1 MNADICWLDDPK
13 VFRVNQLPAH
23 SDHKFYRSEEE
34 YKKEKSGWKK
44 SLNGVWKFQY
54 SENAVSRPID
64 FYKEDFDASG
74 FDEITVPGH
83 IEMAGYDRLHY
94 INIMYPWEGHEYRRP
109 AYTEAAK
116 GQRENLFS
124 GAEYNPVGSYL
135 LKFDLPKEMKGKRI
149 SICFEGVE
157 QAMYLWLNE
166 TFIGYAEDSFT
177 LSEFDLTD
185 VIRDKDNVLAVEV
198 HKRSTAAFLED
209 QDFFRFFGIFRDVT
223 LQAKPDI
230 HMEDLWIRPDYEAE
244 TKKGM
249 LRLQMK
255 IDSLQQGG
263 SVEIAVKDGETVV
276 LSDKQTLT
284 DELQVEYEMPE
295 SVTPWDNHN
304 PYLYTLEIRLYDAKG
319 NLVEIVPYEF
329 GFRCIEIVDKVIR
342 LNGERLIICGV
353 NRHEWSAETGRC
365 IGEKERQWD
374 MACFKRNNINAVRTC
389 HYPDQIP
396 WYYLCDKEGVYMMAE
411 VNLETHG
418 SWGKLD
424 CIDEAWNM
432 PGSFPEWEAVVLD
445 RAKTNFEMFKNHTS
459 VLFWSLGNE
468 SYAGDNLLKMHE
480 YYKATDPDRIVH
492 YEGVFFGAAYRNRI
506 SDVESRMY
514 AYPAEIRKYLEEKA
528 DKPFLLCEYM
538 HDMGNSMGGMKSY
551 MDLID
556 DYEMYQGGFIWD
568 FIDQALFAK
577 DEVTGR
583 ETLRYGGDFD
593 DRPADNE
600 FSGNGIVFANR
611 QEKPAMQEVR
621 YYYGLYK

>member
-1 MNADICWLDDPK
+1 MNADIRWLDDPQ
-13 VFRVNQLPAH
+13 VFRVNQVPAH
-23 SDHKFYRSEEE
+23 SDHKFYCSEEE
-34 YKKEKSGWKK
+34 YKKKESGWQK
-44 SLNGVWKFQY
+44 SLNGVWKFHY
-54 SENAVSRPID
+54 AKNAASRPMD

-74 FDEITVPGH
+74 FDEIAVPGH

-109 AYTEAAK
+109 AYTESAK
-116 GQRENLFS
+116 GQREDLFS
-124 GAEYNPVGSYL
+124 GAKYNPVGSYL
-135 LKFDLPKEMKGKRI
+135 TTFDLPTEMKGKRV

-157 QAMYLWLNE
+157 QAMYVWLNGN
-166 TFIGYAEDSFT
+166 FIGYAEDSFT
-177 LSEFDLTD
+177 MSEFDLTN
-185 VIRDKDNVLAVEV
+185 VIRDKDNLLAVEV

-230 HMEDLWIRPDYEAE
+230 HLEDLWIRPDYDAE
-244 TKKGM
+244 TKKGT
-249 LRLQMK
+249 LCLQMK
-255 IDSLQQGG
+255 MDALQQGG
-263 SVEIAVKDGETVV
+263 FAEITVKDREEILV
-276 LSDKQTLT
+276 SDKQVWKE
-284 DELQVEYEMPE
+284 ELQVEYEMPRE
-295 SVTPWDNHN
+295 VTPWDNHN
-304 PYLYTLEIRLYDAKG
+304 PHLHMLEIRLYDAEG
-319 NLVEIVPYEF
+319 VLVELIPYEF
-329 GFRCIEIVDKVIR
+329 GFRRIEIVDKVIR
-342 LNGERLIICGV
+342 LNGKRLIICGA
-353 NRHEWSAETGRC
+353 NRHEWSAKTGRC
-365 IGEKERQWD
+365 IGEEERQWD

-396 WYYLCDKEGVYMMAE
+396 WYYLCDKEGIYMMAE

-424 CIDEAWNM
+424 CLDEAWNM

-445 RAKTNFEMFKNHTS
+445 RAKTNFEMFKSHTS

-468 SYAGDNLLKMHE
+468 SYAGDNLLKMYQ
-480 YYKATDPDRIVH
+480 YYKETDPDRIVH
-492 YEGVFFGAAYRNRI
+492 YEGVFFGAAYRDRI

-514 AYPAEIRKYLEEKA
+514 AYPADIRNYLEEKG

-556 DYEMYQGGFIWD
+556 EYEMYHGGFIWD
-568 FIDQALFAK
+568 FIDQALYAK
-577 DEVTGR
+577 DEVTGK
-583 ETLRYGGDFD
+583 EVLCYGGDFD